1 MLVREGEVL
10 WVPPNEI
17 KERSNLAV
25 YMHWLEEHGRKFD
38 VYEDLWKWSVTDV
51 GPFWESIYRYFEVGT
66 SSRYARSIEKT
77 DRMIGTRWFEGAKVN
92 YAERVFRNST
102 SERDALIFKNE
113 SGESRSVTWGRLER
127 ETSSLS
133 ESLRRMG
140 VKSGDRVAAFI
151 PSIPEAVI
159 ALLACASIG
168 AIWSSC
174 SPDFGAPSVID
185 RFKQIEPRV
194 LIAVDGA
201 RYNGKT
207 YDKTSVVREI
217 RDALPSLGGTIVIPY
232 GDQKTRSHSPSDVTS
247 WGDATVGESKPDFSM
262 VPFDHPLWILYS
274 SGTTGLPK
282 PLVHSHG
289 GILLEHLKVL
299 ALHND
304 VRKADRFFWFTTTG
318 WMMWNYVVGGL
329 LLGSTVVLYDG
340 SPVYPDKNSLWN
352 FAEETGTTLFGT
364 SAAYITSCMKADV
377 RPLDTN
383 DLSELRGLGSTGSP
397 LSADAF
403 AWIYRNV
410 KSDFWVASVSGGTD
424 LCTAFVG
431 GCPVLPV
438 TAGELQ
444 CRCLG
449 AKVESYNEAGD
460 EVIGETGELVI
471 TEPMPSMPVYLWND
485 FGNRR
490 YFESYFEMFPGVWR
504 HGDWI
509 KITERGTCVIYGRSD
524 ATLKKQ
530 GVRLGTSDIYRYVE
544 SIPSIQDSLVIEL
557 EASDGR
563 SYLLLFVVLTK
574 GRVLDEAIV
583 ASIRERIRRDVSPR
597 FVPDEIIAIPD
608 VPRTINGKKMEV
620 PVKKILMGVAL
631 EKALD
636 IDSMSNPDSL
646 SSFLEYRAKMKR

>member
-1 MLVREGEVL
+1 MVREGEVL
-10 WVPPNEI
+10 WEPQPDA
-17 KERSNLAV
+17 KERSNLAA
-25 YMHWLEEHGRKFD
+25 YLRWLAGQGRKFD
-38 VYEDLWKWSVTDV
+38 GYGDLWNWSVTDV
-51 GPFWESIYRYFEVGT
+51 GPFWESIYRYFEVN
-66 SSRYARSIEKT
+66 SSSAYARPIKKA
-77 DRMIGTRWFEGAKVN
+77 DHMMGTRWFEGAKIN
-92 YAERVFRNST
+92 YAEHVFRNTT

-113 SGESRSVTWGRLER
+113 SGESRSVSWNQLER
-127 ETSSLS
+127 ETSSLAQT
-133 ESLRRMG
+133 LRTMG
-140 VKSGDRVAAFI
+140 VEKGDRVAAFI
-151 PSIPEAVI
+151 PNTPEAVV

-174 SPDFGAPSVID
+174 SPDFGAASVID
-185 RFKQIEPRV
+185 RFKQIEPKV
-194 LIAVDGA
+194 LIAVDKSQ
-201 RYNGKT
+201 YNGKV
-207 YDKTSVVREI
+207 YDKTPVLHTV
-217 RDALPSLGGTIVIPY
+217 RDAMPSLNGTIVISH
-232 GDQKTRSHSPSDVTS
+232 GDLNTMSDPPAKVINWGEATS
-247 WGDATVGESKPDFSM
+247 GESRLDPSH
-262 VPFDHPLWILYS
+262 VPFDHPLWIVYS

-304 VRKADRFFWFTTTG
+304 VRKVDRLFWFTTTG

-340 SPVYPDKNSLWN
+340 SPVYPDKSSLWN
-352 FAEETGTTLFGT
+352 FAEETGITLFGT
-364 SAAYITSCMKADV
+364 SAAYIGSCMKSEV
-377 RPLDTN
+377 RPLDTHN
-383 DLSELRGLGSTGSP
+383 LSGLRGLGSTGSP

-403 AWIYRNV
+403 EWIYRNV
-410 KSDFWVASVSGGTD
+410 KRDFWVASISGGTD

-449 AKVESYNEAGD
+449 AKVESFNEEGEA
-460 EVIGETGELVI
+460 VIGETGELVI
-471 TEPMPSMPVYLWND
+471 TEPMPSMPIYLWND
-485 FGNRR
+485 ADNRR
-490 YFESYFEMFPGVWR
+490 YSESYFEMFPGVWR

-509 KITERGTCVIYGRSD
+509 KITRRGTCVIYGRSD

-557 EASDGR
+557 EETGGSSR
-563 SYLLLFVVLTK
+563 LLLFVVLEG
-574 GRVLDEAIV
+574 GRVMDSATVE
-583 ASIRERIRRDVSPR
+583 SIRGKIRRDVSSR

-620 PVKKILMGVAL
+620 PIKKILMGIAP

-636 IDSMSNPDSL
+636 IDSMSNPGSL
-646 SSFLEYRAKMKR
+646 AYFLEYRAKMHR